1 MRPEDYRK
9 AIVAVLS
16 AVLILPCAVLRA
28 QAGDDPNAS
37 WTWDP
42 ADHLVA
48 APKSIGMVTTFDYR
62 PSAEPPWQA
71 GPKKMQFFG
80 RVDVT
85 DPTGLIALDAH
96 PVMELS
102 VLDEA
107 GRPLMTPP
115 SSRYAAFYEP
125 VVYTSTF
132 WPQTGETT
140 YTIVPF
146 EFCFDIVMSLPGEFP
161 SHLSRIGWSMNAL
174 LSDSVEV
181 IDLPFAVNEEGI
193 ELASGLEVFV
203 EQTSIEENRY
213 QLHST
218 IVLDPARIAYPRTH
232 KPLNKPRGD
241 DTGLLRGYLW
251 SKTGLPE
258 TIVMEI
264 DVLDAD
270 GVSIQNYAQDARTV
284 WFVIATN
291 SVDNPTIIT
300 QTITGFR
307 RGAGAA
313 AFIRY
318 VVAFDP
324 YRQKVDFTLE
334 DVPVPIF

>member
-1 MRPEDYRK
+1 MRREDYRK
-9 AIVAVLS
+9 AVMAVLS
-16 AVLILPCAVLRA
+16 AVILPCAVLWA
-28 QAGDDPNAS
+28 QAGDDPDAPR
-37 WTWDP
+37 TWDP
-42 ADHLVA
+42 ADHIVA
-48 APKSIGMVTTFDYR
+48 APQSIGMVTTFDYR

-71 GPKKMQFFG
+71 GPKKMQFLG

-115 SSRYAAFYEP
+115 FSRHTALYEP
-125 VVYTSTF
+125 VVYASTF
-132 WPQTGETT
+132 WPQTGEMI

-146 EFCFDIVMSLPGEFP
+146 EFSFDIVMPLPGEFP
-161 SHLSRIGWSMNAL
+161 SHLSRIEWSMNAL
-174 LSDSVEV
+174 LSDTVEV
-181 IDLPFAVNEEGI
+181 IDLPFAVSEEGI
-193 ELASGLEVFV
+193 ELAPGLEVFV

-213 QLHST
+213 QLYST
-218 IVLDPARIAYPRTH
+218 IVIDPARIAYPRTH
-232 KPLNKPRGD
+232 QPLSKPRGD

-251 SKTGLPE
+251 SKASLPE
-258 TIVMEI
+258 TVVVEI
-264 DVLDAD
+264 DVLDAN
-270 GVSIQNYAQDARTV
+270 GVSIQNYAQDARS
-284 WFVIATN
+284 VIVHVATD

-300 QTITGFR
+300 QTITGSG
-307 RGAGAA
+307 RGASAA

-334 DVPVPIF
+334 DVPIPVF